1 MRVMD
6 PAVEFE
12 RCIGLV
18 AASAARTAKRI
29 VEPEAV
35 SPLPPAVV
43 PQPGMP
49 GHELAVA
56 LALGPD
62 EVELVWS
69 VVGRAVEPQV
79 AAHAREVFG
88 AEARLGVSVAQHI
101 AWRELPA
108 ERSRMLLAVLDA
120 HHRLRADGIL
130 VPVGAEPFDV
140 QTPWATSQRVCN
152 FLRGLLDVDPS
163 IAAVGGLVNP
173 ARARHS
179 PDQRRVLQRIGDWLT
194 SCQGATIQLEGPH
207 GSGRRTA
214 IAIAAAP
221 RRVVAVDFSRVS
233 VRRAESLLLALRR
246 EALLLDAVP
255 VLANLDDLWSRMPP
269 DEELKQALVVSL
281 DALAGPLAITTTSAT
296 VELRAERRLVLNAR
310 WPLPDAA
317 TRRELWIEA
326 LGDRP
331 RESELDLLAHRY
343 ELGAGGIAAAARS
356 AHHRAEADI
365 PALAELVAG
374 VQDNIA
380 ERLGELARR
389 VDVTQR
395 WDELVLPPETRDD
408 VAMLISRIRNAHA
421 VLDGWG
427 FRKKLARGA
436 GVAALFS
443 GPPGTG
449 KTMVAGLIAHELKL
463 ELYQVD
469 LSRIVSKWIGETEK
483 QLAKVFE
490 AAEAGH
496 ALLLFDEADAL
507 FAKRSAEVKSAVDRY
522 ANLEVNYLLQRVE
535 RFGGVVILTTNL
547 DASIDPALRRRLA
560 SHIVFATPE
569 IDERERLWEAM
580 LDTNAPRAR
589 NLDLRGLA
597 EEFAD
602 MTGANI
608 RNSVLAAAFLAA
620 DEGQP
625 ISASHLQ
632 RAARSEY
639 RAMGR
644 VLGRSDHRRL

>member
-1 MRVMD
+1 MD

-29 VEPEAV
+29 LDPETA
-35 SPLPPAVV
+35 SPLPPAIV
-43 PQPGMP
+43 PQPGTP
-49 GHELAVA
+49 AHELAVA
-56 LALGPD
+56 LALAPD
-62 EVELVWS
+62 EVELIWS
-69 VVGRAVEPQV
+69 VVGRSVEPQV

-88 AEARLGVSVAQHI
+88 ADARIGVSLAQHI
-101 AWRELPA
+101 AWREVPA

-120 HHRLRADGIL
+120 HHRLRTGGIL
-130 VPVGAEPFDV
+130 VPVGAEPYDV

-152 FLRGLLDVDPS
+152 FLRGLYDVDPM
-163 IAAVGGLVNP
+163 IAAVGGIVDS
-173 ARARHS
+173 ASVRHS
-179 PDQRRVLQRIGDWLT
+179 PDQRRVLQRIADWLT
-194 SCQGATIQLEGPH
+194 SWQGATIQLEGPH

-233 VRRAESLLLALRR
+233 VRRAEALLLALRR

-269 DEELKQALVVSL
+269 DDELKQSLVVAL
-281 DALAGPLAITTTSAT
+281 DAFEGPLAITTTSAT

-331 RESELDLLAHRY
+331 PEAELDLVAHRY

-356 AHHRAEADI
+356 AHHRAVAQV
-365 PALAELVAG
+365 PALADLVAG

-380 ERLGELARR
+380 EKLGELAKR
-389 VDVTQR
+389 VEVTQR

-449 KTMVAGLIAHELKL
+449 KTMVAGLIARELKL

-535 RFGGVVILTTNL
+535 SFGGVVILTTNL

-569 IDERERLWEAM
+569 TEERERLWEAM
-580 LDTNAPRAR
+580 LDTNAPRTR
-589 NLDLRGLA
+589 NLGLRALA

-620 DEGQP
+620 EEGQP

-644 VLGRSDHRRL
+644 VLGRSDSRRL